1 MTDTQITET
10 PQQRYRRL
18 SEDFTRT
25 VHAVPRDRWNNPSP
39 CEDWT
44 ALDVVRHVVET
55 HGMFLGLV
63 GRTLNPAPSVDEDV
77 EKAWISARDQVQ
89 ADLDDPER
97 AQAEYD
103 GYFGTATFE
112 GSVGNFLGFDLVVHR
127 WDLARATGGDERL
140 NLDDV
145 REVQRRAEELG
156 DTLRSEGVCAA
167 PIEPPPDA
175 DEQTRMLAFLGRRA

>member
-1 MTDTQITET
+1 MTET

-18 SEDFTRT
+18 AGDFTQT
-25 VHAVPRDRWNNPSP
+25 VQAVPPDRWNNPSP

-44 ALDVVRHVVET
+44 ALDIVRHVVET
-55 HGMFLGLV
+55 HDMFLGLV
-63 GRTLNPAPSVDEDV
+63 GRSLNPAPTVDEDV

-97 AQAEYD
+97 AREEYD
-103 GYFGTATFE
+103 GYFGRTTFE
-112 GSVGNFLGFDLVVHR
+112 GSVGTFLGFDLLVHR

-145 REVQRRAEELG
+145 REVRRRAEELG
-156 DTLRSEGVCAA
+156 DTLRSDGVCGSALEPA
-167 PIEPPPDA
+167 PGA
-175 DEQTRMLAFLGRRA
+175 DEQTQLLAFLGRRA

>member
-55 HGMFLGLV
+55 HGMFLASSV
-63 GRTLNPAPSVDEDV
+63 GR
-77 EKAWISARDQVQ
+77 
-89 ADLDDPER
+89 
-97 AQAEYD
+97 
-103 GYFGTATFE
+103 
-112 GSVGNFLGFDLVVHR
+112 
-127 WDLARATGGDERL
+127 
-140 NLDDV
+140 
-145 REVQRRAEELG
+145 
-156 DTLRSEGVCAA
+156 
-167 PIEPPPDA
+167 
-175 DEQTRMLAFLGRRA
+175 